1 MRYALMFV
9 VLVAVG
15 MLVAMD
21 PSALPPDA
29 AMITPDNPAGETVT
43 PHHQDRGIG
52 PVKELKLEPI
62 DPKLVE
68 EGDRIFGNECAM
80 CHELDTPMVGPALR
94 DVARRRSPE
103 FIMNFLLNTV
113 VMEKRDPAARKMVK
127 EYRMAMPKEFLT
139 REQARAL
146 LEYFRDVMGKTPQH

>member
-1 MRYALMFV
+1 MKYALMIV

-15 MLVAMD
+15 VLAAMD
-21 PSALPPDA
+21 LPALPPDTGGV
-29 AMITPDNPAGETVT
+29 TPDNPAGETVT

-52 PVKELKLEPI
+52 PVKELNLKPI
-62 DPKLVE
+62 DPKLVD
-68 EGDRIFGNECAM
+68 EGDRIFGRECAM
-80 CHELDTPMVGPALR
+80 CHDLDHPMVGPALR

-139 REQARAL
+139 RKQARAL
-146 LEYFRDVMGKTPQH
+146 LEYFRDVMGKAPQQ